1 MTGIMSIGRS
11 RARLYT
17 TERPRTTFADVA
29 GYQGVKIEISEVVDF
44 LKSPHRFR
52 DIGAKIPKGIL
63 LVGPPGTGKTLL
75 ARAVAGEA
83 GVPFLSVSGSDFME
97 MFVGVGA
104 SRVRDLFQTARKQA
118 PAIIFVDE
126 IDSIG
131 RKRGAGLGGGHD
143 EREQTLNQMLSEMDG
158 FDPAEGVVIMAATNR
173 PDILDPALLRPGR
186 FDRQIVVPLP
196 DLEERLPILKVHC
209 KDKRVSANVDLE
221 LVARGTPGM
230 SGADLANLV
239 NEAALHAVRRGSHQ
253 VEMVDFEAARD
264 RVLMGQRRESLVLSE
279 AEKERVAFHE
289 GGHAVLAYVLE
300 HADPVHKVTILPTG
314 LALGV
319 TQQLPLEERHIYP
332 REVIEDSLAVRM
344 GGRAAE
350 LLVYGDLST
359 GASNDLVGNT
369 ELARK
374 MVREW
379 GMSEELGPMAWG
391 SQGMVFLGEDLLHSR
406 DYSEDT
412 ARVVDAEIARI
423 LRHQEERAIE
433 LLSRHRAG
441 LDAVARS
448 LLERETLDGSEVGSL
463 VDSAYGRPV
472 HPSGELTA
480 HFTGTN
486 GAGNG
491 SAEDAASGNGAE
503 AVPSAAGNGAE
514 SASSRGRQ
522 RSRVGQG
529 ERSGVGAVRLPPL
542 LVFRLTRRPT
552 GASPASAPS
561 TTSQVIG
568 ARTPA
573 GDQGPGN
580 VGATTTPGPATG
592 SPSSSMATGSL
603 LRTLNGPTP
612 KGSPEAGAMTSG
624 VRGLTFCAFSPAMD
638 RPLGEVNTTVAGR
651 PPRSTTAT
659 AEAPVPGVTTAGT
672 SQCSLAPITP
682 TTSPHS
688 GTGAAGPGG
697 AVTWRTTTMP
707 VLLVKVRA
715 YGVPLGMRVW
725 SSATSV
731 DNVCGGMRRES
742 GSATSPPDRP
752 MATDTTAVLVEGL
765 SSRNATTVPVASTF
779 CANVHCGAGTGV
791 PAVIDSPPLPAAPT
805 DSSSLATTDPD
816 SADTSVAMAA
826 SSGAWSPTFSVMS
839 APGGTSMP

>member
-1 MTGIMSIGRS
+1 VAVIAVLFLPPLLQHKVVKEVPYKTFLSDVTSHQVKTITINNATGVITGSFRSNFYGGESYTVNGGTPPPSADVAEMRRDVPTAADFQYNTPTVGFLSQWLPTIIILLLFVGVFFWISRRAQGQMSGIMSIGRS
-11 RARLYT
+11 RAKLYT

-143 EREQTLNQMLSEMDG
+143 EREQTLNQMLNEMDG
-158 FDPAEGVVIMAATNR
+158 FDPAEGVVIIAATNR

-196 DLEERLPILKVHC
+196 DLDERLPILKVHC
-209 KDKRVSANVDLE
+209 KDKRIGQDVDLE

-253 VEMVDFEAARD
+253 VDMRDFEAARD

-279 AEKERVAFHE
+279 LEKERVAFHE

-314 LALGV
+314 MALGV
-319 TQQLPLEERHIYP
+319 TQQLPIEERHIYP

-391 SQGMVFLGEDLLHSR
+391 SQGMVFLGEDLMHTR

-412 ARVVDAEIARI
+412 ARVVDAEVSRI
-423 LRHQEERAIE
+423 LRRQEERAIE
-433 LLSRHRAG
+433 LLSRHRGG
-441 LDAVARS
+441 LDAVARG
-448 LLERETLDGSEVGSL
+448 LLERETLDGEEVGRL
-463 VDSAYGRPV
+463 VDTAYGGPV
-472 HPSGELTA
+472 HEAGSTVVPHFAPSDSDPSPGVPDPSA
-480 HFTGTN
+480 PPTGN
-486 GAGNG
+486 GGNGGTGGTGSSAGNG
-491 SAEDAASGNGAE
+491 GYAPPTPA
-503 AVPSAAGNGAE
+503 PAAG
-514 SASSRGRQ
+514 
-522 RSRVGQG
+522 
-529 ERSGVGAVRLPPL
+529 P
-542 LVFRLTRRPT
+542 
-552 GASPASAPS
+552 
-561 TTSQVIG
+561 
-568 ARTPA
+568 
-573 GDQGPGN
+573 
-580 VGATTTPGPATG
+580 TG
-592 SPSSSMATGSL
+592 SPAAT
-603 LRTLNGPTP
+603 
-612 KGSPEAGAMTSG
+612 
-624 VRGLTFCAFSPAMD
+624 PAD
-638 RPLGEVNTTVAGR
+638 
-651 PPRSTTAT
+651 
-659 AEAPVPGVTTAGT
+659 
-672 SQCSLAPITP
+672 
-682 TTSPHS
+682 
-688 GTGAAGPGG
+688 
-697 AVTWRTTTMP
+697 
-707 VLLVKVRA
+707 
-715 YGVPLGMRVW
+715 
-725 SSATSV
+725 
-731 DNVCGGMRRES
+731 
-742 GSATSPPDRP
+742 
-752 MATDTTAVLVEGL
+752 
-765 SSRNATTVPVASTF
+765 
-779 CANVHCGAGTGV
+779 
-791 PAVIDSPPLPAAPT
+791 
-805 DSSSLATTDPD
+805 
-816 SADTSVAMAA
+816 
-826 SSGAWSPTFSVMS
+826 
-839 APGGTSMP
+839 

>member
-1 MTGIMSIGRS
+1 VAVIAVLFLPPLLQHKVVKDLSYKSFLSDVTSHQISSATINNATGVITGNFDNSVNGGVGYTVNGGTPPPPADVKVMQQDIPTFKYNTPTVGFLGQWLPTILILVLFVGVFFWISRRAQGQMSGIMSIGRS

-83 GVPFLSVSGSDFME
+83 AVPFLSVSGSDFME

-143 EREQTLNQMLSEMDG
+143 EREQTLNQMLNEMDG
-158 FDPAEGVVIMAATNR
+158 FDPAEGVVIIAATNR

-209 KDKRVSANVDLE
+209 KDKRIGQDVDLE

-253 VEMVDFEAARD
+253 VDMRDFEAARD

-279 AEKERVAFHE
+279 LEKERVAFHE

-314 LALGV
+314 MALGV
-319 TQQLPLEERHIYP
+319 TQQLPIEERHIYP

-391 SQGMVFLGEDLLHSR
+391 SQGMVFLGEDLMHTR

-412 ARVVDAEIARI
+412 ARVVDAEVSRI
-423 LRHQEERAIE
+423 LRRQEERAIE
-433 LLSRHRAG
+433 LLSRHRGG
-441 LDAVARS
+441 LDAVARG
-448 LLERETLDGSEVGSL
+448 LLERETLDGEEVGRL
-463 VDSAYGRPV
+463 VDTAYGGPV
-472 HPSGELTA
+472 HDAGATVVPHFAPS
-480 HFTGTN
+480 
-486 GAGNG
+486 
-491 SAEDAASGNGAE
+491 D
-503 AVPSAAGNGAE
+503 P
-514 SASSRGRQ
+514 
-522 RSRVGQG
+522 
-529 ERSGVGAVRLPPL
+529 
-542 LVFRLTRRPT
+542 
-552 GASPASAPS
+552 APS
-561 TTSQVIG
+561 TASDDPSEANGGYVET
-568 ARTPA
+568 APA
-573 GDQGPGN
+573 AGP
-580 VGATTTPGPATG
+580 TG
-592 SPSSSMATGSL
+592 S
-603 LRTLNGPTP
+603 
-612 KGSPEAGAMTSG
+612 
-624 VRGLTFCAFSPAMD
+624 
-638 RPLGEVNTTVAGR
+638 
-651 PPRSTTAT
+651 
-659 AEAPVPGVTTAGT
+659 TAGT
-672 SQCSLAPITP
+672 SS
-682 TTSPHS
+682 
-688 GTGAAGPGG
+688 
-697 AVTWRTTTMP
+697 
-707 VLLVKVRA
+707 
-715 YGVPLGMRVW
+715 
-725 SSATSV
+725 
-731 DNVCGGMRRES
+731 D
-742 GSATSPPDRP
+742 
-752 MATDTTAVLVEGL
+752 
-765 SSRNATTVPVASTF
+765 
-779 CANVHCGAGTGV
+779 
-791 PAVIDSPPLPAAPT
+791 
-805 DSSSLATTDPD
+805 
-816 SADTSVAMAA
+816 
-826 SSGAWSPTFSVMS
+826 
-839 APGGTSMP
+839 